1 MTPEEVTKIENR
13 LKALLV
19 AANAKRHD
27 GQPYHIRGLAAQ
39 TDGEV
44 RRLLNEKPESPWV
57 RLREKFRKN

>member
-1 MTPEEVTKIENR
+1 MTPEEIKAIENR
-13 LKALLV
+13 LSALLA

-27 GQPYHIRGLAAQ
+27 GQLRHIRGLAAQ

-57 RLREKFRKN
+57 RLRKKFRKN